1 MVQMSGIGEGDMV
14 EASLVTGSNWP
25 MVTTG
30 SEEKQVRRCNSCFGE
45 LRDRSFG
52 AATGTEQ
59 GDVGSAATDVH
70 GGSWAR
76 KCQRGGVPGTVARA

>member
-1 MVQMSGIGEGDMV
+1 MSGIGEGDTT
-14 EASLVTGSNWP
+14 EASLVKGSSWP
-25 MVTTG
+25 MVTAG
-30 SEEKQVRRCNSCFGE
+30 SEEKQVSHRSSCFGE
-45 LRDRSFG
+45 LRDWSFG

-76 KCQRGGVPGTVARA
+76 KCQRGGVPRTVARA